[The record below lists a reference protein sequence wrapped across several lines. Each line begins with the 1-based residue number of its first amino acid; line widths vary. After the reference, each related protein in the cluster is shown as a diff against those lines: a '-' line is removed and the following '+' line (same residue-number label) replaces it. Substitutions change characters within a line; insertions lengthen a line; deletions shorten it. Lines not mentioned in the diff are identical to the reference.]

1 MKKLSMSREEFKA
14 AFREVVSSEFAHIPT
29 DESSIDFTFS
39 EKFNKKMEK
48 LIKSQR
54 KPYWN
59 FISTVSRRAA
69 VIIVAII
76 TLVTAAFSVKAI
88 REPIIKFIK
97 QVYESFTHYSFEGDT
112 VEIITKEYTITQMLD
127 GYEQFDKLTSENT
140 IATTYKNKLGDTI
153 IFTQMT
159 TEYSIGYFVDNES
172 GEQYTETVDDIE
184 IEFKEWYDTKTAI
197 WANDGYVFSIDCIGN
212 ISFEDIKQI
221 IRTIK

>member
-1 MKKLSMSREEFKA
+1 MSMSREEFKA
-14 AFREVVSSEFAHIPT
+14 AFREVVSSEFAQIPT
-29 DESSIDFTFS
+29 DEDSIDFTFS
-39 EKFNKKMEK
+39 EKFIKRMDK
-48 LIKSQR
+48 LIRAQR
-54 KPYWN
+54 KSYYK
-59 FISTVSRRAA
+59 FINTAAKRAA
-69 VIIVAII
+69 VIFAAII
-76 TLVTAAFSVKAI
+76 TLFTASLSVKAI
-88 REPIIKFIK
+88 REPVVKFIK
-97 QVYESFTHYSFEGDT
+97 QVYETFIHYTFEGDT

>member
-1 MKKLSMSREEFKA
+1 MRKLSMSREEFKA

-39 EKFNKKMEK
+39 EKFIKRMDK

-97 QVYESFTHYSFEGDT
+97 QVYESFTHYSFDGDT

-127 GYEQFDKLTSENT
+127 GYEQFDKLRSENT

>member
-1 MKKLSMSREEFKA
+1 MRKLSMSREEFKA

-39 EKFNKKMEK
+39 EKFIKRMDK

-97 QVYESFTHYSFEGDT
+97 QVYESFTHYSFDGDT